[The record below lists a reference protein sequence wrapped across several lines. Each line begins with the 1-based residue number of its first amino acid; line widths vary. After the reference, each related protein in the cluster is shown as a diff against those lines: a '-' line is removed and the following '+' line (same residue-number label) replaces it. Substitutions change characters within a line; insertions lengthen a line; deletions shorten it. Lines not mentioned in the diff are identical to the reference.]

1 MANAGGVIGNI
12 TFFVQANNQVT
23 DGVLN
28 NAWEAANLDIAEN
41 ILDATKNL
49 VRLTADNLIDEM
61 FQDNNGSMSG
71 QVQLYKYGITC

>member
-1 MANAGGVIGNI
+1 MANAGGVIGKV

-71 QVQLYKYGITC
+71 QVQLYKYGITY

>member
-1 MANAGGVIGNI
+1 MANAGRVIGNV

-23 DGVLN
+23 DGELN

-71 QVQLYKYGITC
+71 QVQLYKYGITY